1 MSELPVPAVARP
13 TPSGATPNIQSMA
26 GRAPG
31 PGASSPAGTGGSIS
45 RGTGVNLPHI
55 AGVSTPRSTG
65 ATPAQVGLADV
76 APLFRFM
83 RIAEQRFDTLRMT
96 IVDRRFG
103 ARGDTVGRADVWVR
117 HPGTCR
123 VVVGEMEGPSQPG
136 PSQAIYEA
144 WVIDGGAVTHY
155 DADANVVRS
164 RPHLPIPR
172 GADIDHD
179 LPAFGR
185 VYYPLTPLPAG
196 TLADTFVHPHGFC
209 RNVLATGRLSLPG
222 IVTGAAGREMTLV
235 RCDHPRSAKVL
246 VDRPDR
252 WLLVGADRATGL
264 LLLLEEHMGDE
275 PTRRAEVT
283 ALALDEPMGDEIFTL
298 HVSDGVRRLY

>member
-1 MSELPVPAVARP
+1 MSELPVPAVAPP

-31 PGASSPAGTGGSIS
+31 PGASSPAGTRLGIS
-45 RGTGVNLPHI
+45 
-55 AGVSTPRSTG
+55 RSTG
-65 ATPAQVGLADV
+65 ATAAQVGLADV
-76 APLFRFM
+76 APLFRLM
-83 RIAEQRFDTLRMT
+83 RDAEQRFDTLRMT
-96 IVDRRFG
+96 IVDRRIG
-103 ARGDTVGRADVWVR
+103 ARGDTTGRADVWVR
-117 HPGTCR
+117 HPGSSK
-123 VVVGEMEGPSQPG
+123 VVVGKVVVGKVEGNA
-136 PSQAIYEA
+136 SQAVYDA
-144 WVIDGGAVTHY
+144 WAIDGDTVTHF

-164 RPHLPIPR
+164 RPRLPIPR
-172 GADIDHD
+172 GADTDRD

-185 VYYPLTPLPAG
+185 VYHPLTPLPAG

-235 RCDHPRSAKVL
+235 RCDHPRSAKML

-252 WLLVGADRATGL
+252 WLLVGVDRATGL
-264 LLLLEEHMGDE
+264 VLLLEEHAGDE
-275 PTRRAEVT
+275 LTRRAEVT
-283 ALALDEPMGDEIFTL
+283 ALVLDEPIGDEVFTL